1 LELFEYRYLIPQF
14 RIVHKEIHIMQQSN
28 RKLLTYILAFTLAL
42 SNIVLSSNAA
52 AYENWANYDMVST
65 EPTGGTMLAD
75 AFMVR
80 PFMLVGTILG
90 TATFIVTLP
99 FSLLGGNVGEASRA
113 LVVEPAA
120 YTFVR
125 PLGAL

>member
-1 LELFEYRYLIPQF
+1 
-14 RIVHKEIHIMQQSN
+14 MQQSN
-28 RKLLTYILAFTLAL
+28 RKLLSYILAFTLAL
-42 SNIVLSSNAA
+42 SNIMFSSNVA
-52 AYENWANYDMVST
+52 AYEGWGNEVVNE

-99 FSLLGGNVGEASRA
+99 FSLLGGNVGEAGRA

-125 PLGAL
+125 PLGDL

>member
-1 LELFEYRYLIPQF
+1 
-14 RIVHKEIHIMQQSN
+14 MQQSN

-42 SNIVLSSNAA
+42 SNIMFSSNAA
-52 AYENWANYDMVST
+52 AYENWTNFDMVNE

-90 TATFIVTLP
+90 AATFIVTLP
-99 FSLLGGNVGEASRA
+99 FSLLGGNVGEAGRTMF
-113 LVVEPAA
+113 VEPAA

-125 PLGAL
+125 PLGEL

>member
-1 LELFEYRYLIPQF
+1 
-14 RIVHKEIHIMQQSN
+14 MQQSN

-42 SNIVLSSNAA
+42 SNVMFSSNVA
-52 AYENWANYDMVST
+52 AYENWSNFDMVNE

-99 FSLLGGNVGEASRA
+99 FSLLGGNVGEAGRA

-120 YTFVR
+120 YTFIR
-125 PLGAL
+125 PLGEL

>member
-1 LELFEYRYLIPQF
+1 
-14 RIVHKEIHIMQQSN
+14 MQQSN

-42 SNIVLSSNAA
+42 SNIMFSSNVA
-52 AYENWANYDMVST
+52 AYESWANEVVNE

-80 PFMLVGTILG
+80 PFMLVGTIVG
-90 TATFIVTLP
+90 AVTFIITLP
-99 FSLLGGNVGEASRA
+99 FSLLGDNVGEAGRT
-113 LVVEPAA
+113 LVGEPFA

-125 PLGAL
+125 PLGDL

>member
-1 LELFEYRYLIPQF
+1 
-14 RIVHKEIHIMQQSN
+14 MQQSN
-28 RKLLTYILAFTLAL
+28 RKLLTYILAFALAL
-42 SNIVLSSNAA
+42 SNITFSANVA
-52 AYENWANYDMVST
+52 AYEIESQ

-75 AFMVR
+75 AFLVR

-90 TATFIVTLP
+90 TVTYIVTLP
-99 FSLLGGNVGEASRA
+99 FSLLGGNAGEAGRT

-125 PLGAL
+125 PLGKL

>member
-1 LELFEYRYLIPQF
+1 
-14 RIVHKEIHIMQQSN
+14 MQKSH
-28 RKLLTYILAFTLAL
+28 RKLLTYFLAFTLAL
-42 SNIVLSSNAA
+42 SNVMFSANVA
-52 AYENWANYDMVST
+52 AYERVT
-65 EPTGGTMLAD
+65 EEPTAGTMLAD
-75 AFMVR
+75 TFMVR

-99 FSLLGGNVGEASRA
+99 FSLLGGNVGEAGNM

-125 PLGAL
+125 PLGEL

>member
-1 LELFEYRYLIPQF
+1 
-14 RIVHKEIHIMQQSN
+14 MQQSN
-28 RKLLTYILAFTLAL
+28 RKLLSYFLAFTLAL
-42 SNIVLSSNAA
+42 SNIMFSANVA
-52 AYENWANYDMVST
+52 AYETVAE

-99 FSLLGGNVGEASRA
+99 LSLLGRNVGEAGNM
-113 LVVEPAA
+113 LVAEPFM

-125 PLGAL
+125 PLGEM

>member
-1 LELFEYRYLIPQF
+1 
-14 RIVHKEIHIMQQSN
+14 MQQLN
-28 RKLLTYILAFTLAL
+28 RKLPTYFLAFTLAL
-42 SNIVLSSNAA
+42 SNVMFSANVA
-52 AYENWANYDMVST
+52 AYEVRHE

-90 TATFIVTLP
+90 GATFIVTLP
-99 FSLLGGNVGEASRA
+99 FSLLGGNSKEAAKS
-113 LVVEPAA
+113 LVMEPAM

-125 PLGAL
+125 PLGEL

>member
-1 LELFEYRYLIPQF
+1 
-14 RIVHKEIHIMQQSN
+14 MQQSN

-42 SNIVLSSNAA
+42 SNVMFSSNVA
-52 AYENWANYDMVST
+52 AYETWANEMVNE

-99 FSLLGGNVGEASRA
+99 FSLLGGNVGEAGKA

-125 PLGAL
+125 PLGEL

>member
-1 LELFEYRYLIPQF
+1 
-14 RIVHKEIHIMQQSN
+14 MQQLN
-28 RKLLTYILAFTLAL
+28 RKLPTYFLAFTLAL
-42 SNIVLSSNAA
+42 SNVMFSANVA
-52 AYENWANYDMVST
+52 AYEVLNE

-90 TATFIVTLP
+90 GATFIVTLP
-99 FSLLGGNVGEASRA
+99 FSLLGGNSKEAAKS
-113 LVVEPAA
+113 LVMDPAM

-125 PLGAL
+125 PLGEL

>member
-1 LELFEYRYLIPQF
+1 
-14 RIVHKEIHIMQQSN
+14 MQQSN

-42 SNIVLSSNAA
+42 SNVMFSSNVA
-52 AYENWANYDMVST
+52 AYDTWATQMANE
-65 EPTGGTMLAD
+65 EPTGGSMLAD

-80 PFMLVGTILG
+80 PFMLVSTVLG
-90 TATFIVTLP
+90 TAAFIVTLP
-99 FSLLGGNVGEASRA
+99 FSLLGGNAGDAGRA

-125 PLGAL
+125 PLGQM

>member
-1 LELFEYRYLIPQF
+1 
-14 RIVHKEIHIMQQSN
+14 MQKSN
-28 RKLLTYILAFTLAL
+28 RKLLTYFLAFSLAL
-42 SNIVLSSNAA
+42 SNVMFSANVA
-52 AYENWANYDMVST
+52 AYEVAT
-65 EPTGGTMLAD
+65 QEPTGGTMLAD

-99 FSLLGGNVGEASRA
+99 FSLLGGNSKEAAKS
-113 LVVEPAA
+113 LVMDPAM

-125 PLGAL
+125 PLGEL

>member
-1 LELFEYRYLIPQF
+1 
-14 RIVHKEIHIMQQSN
+14 MQQSN

-42 SNIVLSSNAA
+42 SNIMFSSNAA
-52 AYENWANYDMVST
+52 AYENWTNYDMVNE

-80 PFMLVGTILG
+80 PFMLAGTIVG
-90 TATFIVTLP
+90 AATFIVTLP
-99 FSLLGGNVGEASRA
+99 FSLLGGNVGEAGRT

-125 PLGAL
+125 PLGDL

>member
-1 LELFEYRYLIPQF
+1 
-14 RIVHKEIHIMQQSN
+14 MQQSN
-28 RKLLTYILAFTLAL
+28 RKLLTYILAFALAL
-42 SNIVLSSNAA
+42 SNITFSANVA
-52 AYENWANYDMVST
+52 AYEIESQ

-90 TATFIVTLP
+90 TVTYIVTLP
-99 FSLLGGNVGEASRA
+99 FSLLGGNAGEAGKT

-125 PLGAL
+125 PLGQL

>member
-1 LELFEYRYLIPQF
+1 
-14 RIVHKEIHIMQQSN
+14 MQQSN

-42 SNIVLSSNAA
+42 SNIMFSSNAA
-52 AYENWANYDMVST
+52 AYENWTNYDMVNE

-90 TATFIVTLP
+90 TATFVVTLP
-99 FSLLGGNVGEASRA
+99 FSLLGGNVGEAGKK

-125 PLGAL
+125 PLGEL

>member
-1 LELFEYRYLIPQF
+1 
-14 RIVHKEIHIMQQSN
+14 MQQSN
-28 RKLLTYILAFTLAL
+28 RKLLSYILAFTLAL
-42 SNIVLSSNAA
+42 SNVMFSSNVA
-52 AYENWANYDMVST
+52 AYENWGNEMVNE

-80 PFMLVGTILG
+80 PFMLAGTIVG
-90 TATFIVTLP
+90 AATFIVTLP
-99 FSLLGGNVGEASRA
+99 FSLLGGNVGEAGRT

-125 PLGAL
+125 PLGDL

>member
-1 LELFEYRYLIPQF
+1 
-14 RIVHKEIHIMQQSN
+14 MQQSN
-28 RKLLTYILAFTLAL
+28 RKLLTYILAFTLAI
-42 SNIVLSSNAA
+42 SNIMFSSNAA

-99 FSLLGGNVGEASRA
+99 FSLLGGNVGEAGRA

-125 PLGAL
+125 PLGEL

>member
-1 LELFEYRYLIPQF
+1 
-14 RIVHKEIHIMQQSN
+14 MQQLN
-28 RKLLTYILAFTLAL
+28 RKLPTYFLAFTLAL
-42 SNIVLSSNAA
+42 SNVMFSANVA
-52 AYENWANYDMVST
+52 AYEVLHE

-90 TATFIVTLP
+90 GATFIVTLP
-99 FSLLGGNVGEASRA
+99 FSLLGGNSKEAAKS
-113 LVVEPAA
+113 LVMEPAM

-125 PLGAL
+125 PLGEL

>member
-1 LELFEYRYLIPQF
+1 
-14 RIVHKEIHIMQQSN
+14 MQQSN
-28 RKLLTYILAFTLAL
+28 RKLLTYILAFTLAI
-42 SNIVLSSNAA
+42 SNIMFSSNVA
-52 AYENWANYDMVST
+52 AYENWSSFDMANE

-80 PFMLVGTILG
+80 PFMLVGTIVG
-90 TATFIVTLP
+90 TVTFIVTLP
-99 FSLLGGNVGEASRA
+99 FSLLGGNVGEAGRT

-125 PLGAL
+125 PLGDL

>member
-1 LELFEYRYLIPQF
+1 
-14 RIVHKEIHIMQQSN
+14 MQQSN
-28 RKLLTYILAFTLAL
+28 RKLLTYILAFTLAI
-42 SNIVLSSNAA
+42 SNIMFSSNAA
-52 AYENWANYDMVST
+52 AYENWSNLDMVNE
-65 EPTGGTMLAD
+65 EPTGGSMLAD

-99 FSLLGGNVGEASRA
+99 FSLLGGNVGEAGQA

-125 PLGAL
+125 PLGKL

>member
-1 LELFEYRYLIPQF
+1 
-14 RIVHKEIHIMQQSN
+14 MQKTN
-28 RKLLTYILAFTLAL
+28 RKLLTYFLAFMLAL
-42 SNIVLSSNAA
+42 SNVMFSANVA
-52 AYENWANYDMVST
+52 AYERVAQ

-80 PFMLVGTILG
+80 PFMLVGTIIG
-90 TATFIVTLP
+90 AATFIVTLP
-99 FSLLGGNVGEASRA
+99 FSLLGGNVGEAGST

-125 PLGAL
+125 PLGEL